1 MHGRVIWTIASHKS
15 RESGAHI
22 SNKAIMLVWSDFY
35 NVKLKYKLH
44 HEVQVSSRFTYRGP
58 QAQGCVNHEETEPS
72 DVTDLYQAGATW
84 L

>member
-1 MHGRVIWTIASHKS
+1 
-15 RESGAHI
+15 
-22 SNKAIMLVWSDFY
+22 MLVWSDFY

-72 DVTDLYQAGATW
+72 DVTDLYQGYVALTTHLRPSNYSAGHKKARART
-84 L
+84 